1 MDDPH
6 ALPPQVADALA
17 RGWTV
22 LTANQRAARTLR
34 RAFDLR
40 QRALSLTH
48 WHPPIILAWDSWL
61 ASLWHRLLLEGR
73 ASKLLLNGSQEHALW
88 RDLIAADPG
97 TANRI
102 SNDDSLADLAADAW
116 SRLHAYRGR
125 HRLRAA
131 VSTADT
137 RAFARWADAFERRC
151 SRSQLLTTAQL
162 PEVLTAAIADPESA
176 AALALPHGLLL
187 VGFDSQTPAQ
197 TALLESLRATGVI
210 IDLASA
216 TIPATDQ
223 LTHRSGEP
231 SHLLVDATDPHTEL
245 LTCASWLRTR
255 LTEDPHAQLAVIVP
269 SIDADR
275 AQIDRAFRRILAPEL
290 DDIAAPTSSGPFEFS
305 LGVPLAHTPL
315 AATALD
321 ILRWAEAPLPLDR
334 VSALLLSPHFAVA
347 ATNELLPR
355 AEFDAFALR
364 RESRLQPQL
373 TTAELSTQLVRSKH
387 VAALPVLRAHLQSLS
402 LQLRRAALARN
413 RSHADWAAAF
423 AEILDA
429 AGWAPPAHLSSVE
442 FQARRKFEDALDEL
456 ASLDFD
462 AQSTTARIS
471 LHDALAALT
480 RIAAQTLFAPESRHA
495 PIQIMGPLES
505 AGSSFDAIWFLRA
518 GDLSWPPTT
527 SPNPLL
533 PWLLQREHAMPGAD
547 PARDTALAR
556 RITTRIA
563 ASAPTVLFSYARH
576 MPGSAAH
583 QRPSPVL
590 SALALVPRSSAL
602 LAPAEPTPTPIPL
615 DSLLDDTPIPAP
627 SGETL
632 RGGASILEAQAAC
645 AFRAFAERRLFSSAL
660 DDVSLGLDA
669 RERGSL
675 IHAVLQAFWTEV
687 GSQATLRGMTTSA
700 RDALL
705 TQCIDSALARHH
717 AHPADGWPRTYIDAE
732 RARLLRLLRH
742 WLDYEANQ
750 RPPFIVKSREE
761 ELEAVS
767 IGPLRIDIR
776 VDRVDQV
783 VPDPTQNENENEDQP
798 PAEIILDYKTG
809 RADPA
814 AWNGPRPDSPQLPLY
829 AVVSPAPRLAAV
841 AFASVRPGNL
851 LGLTGYQSQIG
862 ILPDATKK
870 QTRDLEAQRKEWRT
884 VLTALAEDF
893 HVGRALTD
901 PKSYPTTCR
910 YCRQRLLC
918 RLDLSSLDAAAL
930 EDSDD
935 FEASSAFVSASD
947 TGA

>member
-6 ALPPQVADALA
+6 ALSPQVTDALA

-40 QRALSLTH
+40 QHALSLTH
-48 WHPPIILAWDSWL
+48 WHPPLILAWDTWL

-73 ASKLLLNGSQEHALW
+73 ASRLLLNPTQEHALW
-88 RDLIAADPG
+88 GDLIAADPG
-97 TANRI
+97 ASNRI
-102 SNDDSLADLAADAW
+102 SNDDPLAELAADAW
-116 SRLHAYRGR
+116 SRLHAYRAR
-125 HRLRAA
+125 HRLRTA

-151 SRSQLLTTAQL
+151 VRAQLLTAAQL
-162 PEVLTAAIADPESA
+162 PDALTAAVADPESA
-176 AALALPHGLLL
+176 AALALPTGLLL

-197 TALLESLRATGVI
+197 IALLESLRATGI
-210 IDLASA
+210 
-216 TIPATDQ
+216 TIEELGPA
-223 LTHRSGEP
+223 HFAIPPSSP
-231 SHLLVDATDPHTEL
+231 SHLLVDATDPHAEL
-245 LTCASWLRTR
+245 LACASWLRAR

-275 AQIDRAFRRILAPEL
+275 AAIDRAFRRILAPEL

-334 VSALLLSPHFAVA
+334 VSALLLSPHFAAGA
-347 ATNELLPR
+347 ANTELLPR

-373 TTAELSTQLVRSKH
+373 TTAEISTQLARSRH
-387 VAALPVLRAHLQSLS
+387 AAALPVLRAHLQSLS
-402 LQLRRAALARN
+402 LQLRRATLTRN
-413 RSHADWAAAF
+413 RSYADWAVAF

-442 FQARRKFEDALDEL
+442 FQTRRKFEDALDEL

-462 AQSTTARIS
+462 SQSTTARIS
-471 LHDALAALT
+471 LHNALDALA

-505 AGSSFDAIWFLRA
+505 AGSAFDAIWFLRT
-518 GDLSWPPTT
+518 GDLAWPPTT

-533 PWLLQREHAMPGAD
+533 PWLLQREHTMPGAD
-547 PARDTALAR
+547 PAHDTALAR
-556 RITTRIA
+556 HITARIA

-576 MPGSAAH
+576 MPGSAAR

-590 SALALVPRSSAL
+590 SALNLSPHSATQI
-602 LAPAEPTPTPIPL
+602 APSEPAPTRIPL
-615 DSLLDDTPIPAP
+615 DSLLDDTPIPVP

-675 IHAVLQAFWTEV
+675 IHAVLHAFWTET
-687 GSQATLRGMTTSA
+687 GNQAALRAMTTAA

-705 TQCIDSALARHH
+705 AQSIDSALARHH
-717 AHPADGWPRTYIDAE
+717 AHPAEGWPRTYIDAE
-732 RARLLRLLRH
+732 RARLFRLLRH

-750 RPPFIVKSREE
+750 RPPFVVKSREE

-783 VPDPTQNENENEDQP
+783 VPDPTQIENEIEDQP

-829 AVVSPAPRLAAV
+829 AVVSPAPHLAAV

-851 LGLTGYQSQIG
+851 LGLTGYQSQNG

-870 QTRDLEAQRKEWRT
+870 QTRDLEAQRAEWRT

-893 HVGRALTD
+893 HAGRALAD

-918 RLDLSSLDAAAL
+918 RLDVPSLDAAAL

-947 TGA
+947 SGA